1 MIQLYA
7 ALLFNAHLKGFIKG
21 DIYTGKAKYACVP
34 GLNCYSCPGAVGA
47 CPLGALQ
54 NALASSG
61 HRAGFYMLGIIM
73 LYGVILGR
81 TICGWLCPMGFVQEL
96 LHKIPTFKIRK
107 NTVTQALSWLKYVI
121 LAVFVI
127 AIPLWYGLKHDLP
140 MPGFCKYICPAGT
153 AEGAVGLLSNP
164 ANEGKFSLLGI
175 LFTNKFTIMI
185 VIGLACVFCYRSFC
199 RFVCPLGAIFGL
211 FNCFNLIGVKV
222 DADRCNHCGACVRSC
237 GMDVRRV
244 GDHECIGCG
253 KCMDVCHQKAITIRA
268 GSVILKAPEGGLPG
282 DAPDAQQR
290 RTGRGRILW
299 GVALAVLCCALLW
312 FNILDPSVRKQ
323 TGTADTTSAD
333 AVSYQEKDI
342 PPGSAEMAGTTAS
355 EDLTEEL
362 SETTSEAAAPDQ
374 PVGHEVSMQLEDF
387 TIECFDGSKFH
398 LQDCLGKVTIINLWA
413 TYCTPCVQ
421 ELEHFN
427 ELYKAHEDDIAMLA
441 VHSSLVTDDPAAYA
455 EGKGWE
461 MPLAVDTP
469 DDMIWKIVG
478 GSTTIPQ
485 TIVLDRNGI
494 VIYNETRSITPEM
507 LQELYNKAGAQP

>member
-21 DIYTGKAKYACVP
+21 DIYTGKTKYACVP

-107 NTVTQALSWLKYVI
+107 NAVTRALSRLKYVI

-164 ANEGKFSLLGI
+164 VNEGKFSLLGI
-175 LFTNKFTIMI
+175 LFTNKFTIMV
-185 VIGLACVFCYRSFC
+185 VIGLACIFCYRSFC
-199 RFVCPLGAIFGL
+199 RFICPLGAIFGL
-211 FNCFNLIGVKV
+211 FNRFNLIGVKV

-253 KCMDVCHQKAITIRA
+253 KCMDVCHRKAITIRA
-268 GSVILKAPEGGLPG
+268 GS
-282 DAPDAQQR
+282 
-290 RTGRGRILW
+290 
-299 GVALAVLCCALLW
+299 AL
-312 FNILDPSVRKQ
+312 
-323 TGTADTTSAD
+323 
-333 AVSYQEKDI
+333 
-342 PPGSAEMAGTTAS
+342 
-355 EDLTEEL
+355 
-362 SETTSEAAAPDQ
+362 
-374 PVGHEVSMQLEDF
+374 GHIM
-387 TIECFDGSKFH
+387 
-398 LQDCLGKVTIINLWA
+398 
-413 TYCTPCVQ
+413 
-421 ELEHFN
+421 
-427 ELYKAHEDDIAMLA
+427 
-441 VHSSLVTDDPAAYA
+441 
-455 EGKGWE
+455 
-461 MPLAVDTP
+461 
-469 DDMIWKIVG
+469 
-478 GSTTIPQ
+478 
-485 TIVLDRNGI
+485 
-494 VIYNETRSITPEM
+494 
-507 LQELYNKAGAQP
+507 